1 MRKVDVAVIGAG
13 QAGLASSY
21 YLSQSGIDHVV
32 LDRAGV
38 AETWRS
44 ERWDSF
50 RLNIPNWSFTL
61 PGFPYDGPDPDA
73 FMGRDE
79 IVERFTR
86 YATLISAPVEKGIDV
101 TALELAPGGSYLLT
115 SSAGPFSARAV
126 IVATGA
132 YQRHRRP
139 ANALDAGI
147 LQLTTDQYRNPRELE
162 EGGVLVVGS
171 GQSGCQIAED
181 LLENGRRVW
190 LATGTCGWMP
200 RRYRGR
206 DNIAWRMDMRL
217 FDDTVEQLGYD
228 TRLACPPIQTGVGR
242 DRDLSLRTLHESG
255 VRLMGRYLD
264 GEGRT
269 LRLAEDLP
277 HNAARSDEFAR
288 RFIAG
293 VDSYIHDAGIDAP
306 APPPF
311 LALDNLD
318 AAPTS
323 LDLASENITTIIW
336 STGFRLDF
344 SWIELDLNA
353 RDGYPEQSQGVSRH
367 PGLYFI
373 GLQLMHSRKSG
384 LIFGVGEDAA
394 HVAAAAAQYLGAR
407 PAATAP
413 GGSPAFQ

>member
-13 QAGLASSY
+13 QAGLATSC
-21 YLSQSGIDHVV
+21 YLSQSGIEHVV

-38 AETWRS
+38 ADTWRTQ
-44 ERWDSF
+44 RWDSF
-50 RLNIPNWSFTL
+50 ALNIPNWSFTL
-61 PGFPYDGPDPDA
+61 PGFAYDGQDPDA
-73 FMGRDE
+73 FMGREE

-86 YATLISAPVEKGIDV
+86 YAALIHAPVETGIDV
-101 TALELAPGGSYLLT
+101 TALGRPADGRYLLT
-115 SSAGPFSARAV
+115 TSAGPFSARAV
-126 IVATGA
+126 VVATGA

-139 ANALDAGI
+139 ANALDAGVF
-147 LQLTTDQYRNPRELE
+147 QLSTDQYRNSRELE

-181 LLENGRRVW
+181 LAQDGRRVW

-217 FDDTVEQLGYD
+217 FDETVERLGHD
-228 TRLACPPIQTGVGR
+228 TRLACPPIQTGVGGN
-242 DRDLSLRTLHESG
+242 RDLSLRTLHAAG
-255 VRLMGRYLD
+255 VKLVGRYLD

-269 LRLAEDLP
+269 LRLADDLRD
-277 HNAARSDEFAR
+277 NAARSDAFAR
-288 RFIAG
+288 RFMAR
-293 VDSYIHDAGIDAP
+293 VDSYIHDAGIEA
-306 APPPF
+306 AAAPPF

-323 LDLASENITTIIW
+323 LDLASEQITNVIW

-344 SWIELDLNA
+344 SWIDLDLDV
-353 RDGYPEQSQGVSRH
+353 RDGYPEQRQGVSRH
-367 PGLYFI
+367 PGLYFM
-373 GLQLMHSRKSG
+373 GLQLMHTRKSG

-394 HVAAAAAQYLGAR
+394 HVAAAVAHYLDAR